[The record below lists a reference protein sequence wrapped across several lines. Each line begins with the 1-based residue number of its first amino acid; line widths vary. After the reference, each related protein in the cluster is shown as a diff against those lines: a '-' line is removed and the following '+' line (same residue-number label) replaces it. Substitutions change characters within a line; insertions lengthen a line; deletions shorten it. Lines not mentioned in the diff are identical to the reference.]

1 MSIEIARANMISG
14 LQRLAEEFKSSA
26 AGLAALRSAEGL
38 MDAETRAFIEQL
50 NRAASQLTL
59 MAERAENSLLAQN
72 RHERKEPD

>member
-38 MDAETRAFIEQL
+38 MDAETRAF
-50 NRAASQLTL
+50 S
-59 MAERAENSLLAQN
+59 
-72 RHERKEPD
+72 

>member
-59 MAERAENSLLAQN
+59 MSERAENSFLAQN
-72 RHERKEPD
+72 RHELKEPD

>member
-59 MAERAENSLLAQN
+59 MAERAENSLQAQN
-72 RHERKEPD
+72 RHELNEPD